1 MRLNHSSK
9 IIHIIFQI
17 LSSREFR
24 QNHHVTREFI
34 ERLGLQRQLVAHEG
48 CVNCVQWS
56 DDGEYLASGMYFSFS
71 VKVSSR
77 YYKFEYFLS
86 LLIKKSVGPKVK

>member
-1 MRLNHSSK
+1 MHRNYSSK
-9 IIHIIFQI
+9 IIYTIFQI

-56 DDGEYLASGMYFSFS
+56 DDGEYLASGMYFSFPS
-71 VKVSSR
+71 
-77 YYKFEYFLS
+77 
-86 LLIKKSVGPKVK
+86 KSPLDII

>member
-1 MRLNHSSK
+1 MHRNYS
-9 IIHIIFQI
+9 INFFFQI

-56 DDGEYLASGMYFSFS
+56 DDGEYLASGTYEFFFS
-71 VKVSSR
+71 VQVSSR
-77 YYKFEYFLS
+77 
-86 LLIKKSVGPKVK
+86 

>member
-1 MRLNHSSK
+1 MHRNYSIK
-9 IIHIIFQI
+9 FFFQI

-56 DDGEYLASGMYFSFS
+56 DDGEYLASGMYFFVFRTSQ
-71 VKVSSR
+71 
-77 YYKFEYFLS
+77 S
-86 LLIKKSVGPKVK
+86 LLDII

>member
-1 MRLNHSSK
+1 MRLMRLNHSSK

-71 VKVSSR
+71 VQVSSR
-77 YYKFEYFLS
+77 NYLNTF
-86 LLIKKSVGPKVK
+86 

>member
-1 MRLNHSSK
+1 MSRNRL
-9 IIHIIFQI
+9 HIIFQI

-56 DDGEYLASGMYFSFS
+56 DDGEYLASGTYEFFFS
-71 VKVSSR
+71 VQVSSR
-77 YYKFEYFLS
+77 
-86 LLIKKSVGPKVK
+86 